1 MISVSY
7 GELNMRG
14 KTIQIYLP
22 DGNPRGIKIA
32 EITNSIGKAVFIP
45 RSKLNDVSNRPEL
58 QGVGIYFLFGE
69 LNELGKPVVYIG
81 EAETLIKRIKDHN
94 KNKDFWNVAV
104 IFGSEKDNLNKAHIK
119 FLENYCYNKAKEIN
133 RCELEN
139 SVIPTR
145 STITESEEDFVLSF
159 FDDLKM
165 LLTTLGFP
173 IFEELKSHK
182 KSNSYF
188 CKGKDALAEGEHTEE
203 GLVVFK
209 GSKANLIESK
219 TAGTWVIGMR
229 TKLKEKGI
237 LIQKDK
243 VLEFTSDHIFNS
255 PSAAAAV
262 VLARRANG
270 WIEWKNKDGKTLDGV
285 ERK

>member
-1 MISVSY
+1 MI
-7 GELNMRG
+7 RG

-22 DGNPRGIKIA
+22 DGNPRGVKIA
-32 EITNSIGKAVFIP
+32 EITASIGKAVFIP
-45 RSKLNDVSNRPEL
+45 RSKINEVSNRPEL

-69 LNELGKPVVYIG
+69 QNEIGKSKVYIG
-81 EAETLIKRIKDHN
+81 EAETLITRLKQHN
-94 KNKDFWNVAV
+94 SSKDFWNVAV
-104 IFGSEKDNLNKAHIK
+104 VFGSEKNNLNKAHVK
-119 FLENYCYNKAKEIN
+119 YLESYCFDKAKEIN

-139 SVIPTR
+139 SVNPTK
-145 STITESEEDFVLSF
+145 STITESDEDFVLNF
-159 FDDLKM
+159 FDDLKI

-209 GSKANLIESK
+209 GSKANLRESK
-219 TAGTWVIGMR
+219 SAGSWVEGMR
-229 TKLKEKGI
+229 SKLKEKGI
-237 LIQKDK
+237 LVEKDG
-243 VLEFTSDHIFNS
+243 VLEFTGDHIFNS

-270 WIEWKNKDGKTLDGV
+270 WIEWKRKDGKTLDEI